1 VVPILMSV
9 RSIYLY
15 HIDLKICLTLYNCIL
30 KDDHI
35 FSRNE
40 KVCIVV
46 ECVLCDVCRW
56 ANK

>member
-1 VVPILMSV
+1 VVPILMSL
-9 RSIYLY
+9 RAIYLY
-15 HIDLKICLTLYNCIL
+15 HIDLKICLTLYNCIPN
-30 KDDHI
+30 DDHI

-40 KVCIVV
+40 KVCIV